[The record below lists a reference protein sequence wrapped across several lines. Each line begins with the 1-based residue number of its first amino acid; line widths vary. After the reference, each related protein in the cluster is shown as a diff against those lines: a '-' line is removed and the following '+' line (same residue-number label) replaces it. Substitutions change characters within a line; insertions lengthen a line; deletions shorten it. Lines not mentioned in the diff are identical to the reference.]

1 MLNIRFILIY
11 KIIKLK
17 KIEYKSYEI
26 FVKYELFSCFS
37 KDGIQSKGEGVPR
50 GLILALFLNVL
61 NA

>member
-1 MLNIRFILIY
+1 MVNIRFILIY

-37 KDGIQSKGEGVPR
+37 KDGTQSRKKGRGFQEG
-50 GLILALFLNVL
+50 LF
-61 NA
+61 

>member
-1 MLNIRFILIY
+1 MVNIRFILIY

-37 KDGIQSKGEGVPR
+37 KEVEKRGGGSKRVDFGI
-50 GLILALFLNVL
+50 F
-61 NA
+61 